1 MEMSVEDSR
10 LGTLVILVEDEVEVF
25 GREYASRRRCEKGKF
40 TVPVRYLFAVNFFLW
55 QSDEKGEGIRLFARR
70 VRPMHGRRSAV
81 CQSVVRCV
89 TLLSATVLS
98 LHAVFIQDAE
108 SLALLQPWPCLD
120 PLVCWSWYLVGGAR
134 ESREN
139 RPQEGR
145 ENREQWMVC
154 CDLLVRFV
162 RVSVQHSAHATDSK
176 SPTGRAPLVRPRPLS
191 LPLSLSSSSSPR
203 PTPQRR
209 VS

>member
-81 CQSVVRCV
+81 CKSVVRCV

-98 LHAVFIQDAE
+98 LHVPCSFRMLNPLHSCSLGLAWIPWFAGNWYCTWWEVPG
-108 SLALLQPWPCLD
+108 SLART
-120 PLVCWSWYLVGGAR
+120 GHR
-134 ESREN
+134 K
-139 RPQEGR
+139 EGR
-145 ENREQWMVC
+145 TGSNGW
-154 CDLLVRFV
+154 FV
-162 RVSVQHSAHATDSK
+162 ATCWF
-176 SPTGRAPLVRPRPLS
+176 GS
-191 LPLSLSSSSSPR
+191 LG
-203 PTPQRR
+203 
-209 VS
+209 